1 MKLLFDE
8 NISYRVIKK
17 LQNVF
22 PLSIHV
28 SDTTLKKPAKDR
40 VIWEYAKTNDF
51 TLVTFDEDFQD
62 LLNVY
67 GFPPKIILLRMG
79 NSSTEFIS
87 DLLKRKQNDIFEF
100 HKSGIF
106 GLLEIF

>member
-8 NISYRVIKK
+8 NISYRIIRK

-28 SDTTLKKPAKDR
+28 SDTTLKKPSKDR
-40 VIWEYAKTNDF
+40 EIWEYAKENDF

-79 NSSTEFIS
+79 NSSTGFIS
-87 DLLKRKQNDIFEF
+87 ELLTRKLNDISEF
-100 HKSGIF
+100 DKSDIL